1 MKNLVKYALIAAAL
15 YGGYQL
21 LKSLNKEEDVL
32 EDKVEKDE
40 EIYVQELIDEL
51 KNKPDKTKKD
61 KYNIELLEVKLNQI
75 KSKK

>member
-21 LKSLNKEEDVL
+21 LKSFKEEKDVPENN
-32 EDKVEKDE
+32 EDKDE
-40 EIYVQELIDEL
+40 QVDVQELIDEL

-75 KSKK
+75 KNKK